1 MTSHDT
7 PISRVVTAS
16 VHFLFQLVLNGNNVA
31 WSTVTFLVKK
41 LDKLDEL
48 HLSANN
54 LQNPGNSVLEVR
66 HSIVHSLSASW
77 RANKQNKYVNIS
89 LFQNKN
95 LKQLFLS
102 CNPISDF
109 SRVTLSLLS
118 QCPG

>member
-16 VHFLFQLVLNGNNVA
+16 IHFLLQLVLNGNNVA

-54 LQNPGNSVLEVR
+54 LQNPGNSVLEVGTPLY
-66 HSIVHSLSASW
+66 I
-77 RANKQNKYVNIS
+77 
-89 LFQNKN
+89 
-95 LKQLFLS
+95 
-102 CNPISDF
+102 
-109 SRVTLSLLS
+109 LSLL
-118 QCPG
+118 PGGQTNRTNMLIFLYSRTRI